1 MSSNGPH
8 VAVNMTHPNP
18 HVAVNMSPPLK
29 RVNVKNMF
37 AKAPVPP
44 SNAANVF
51 KGNPGNVAI
60 NVKTPNRGGKRRST
74 RRRLPSRS
82 KATKKRRSQ

>member
-1 MSSNGPH
+1 MASSNPPP
-8 VAVNMTHPNP
+8 VVVNMTHPNP

-29 RVNVKNMF
+29 RVNMKSMF
-37 AKAPVPP
+37 AKTPVPR

-51 KGNPGNVAI
+51 SRNPTNTAI
-60 NVKTPNRGGKRRST
+60 TVKARGGKRRST

-82 KATKKRRSQ
+82 KSSKKRRSQ